1 MISSTLADW
10 IIGTGATNH
19 VTGEKPWLFDVME
32 AIDCLVGIPNGSSVV
47 ATHKGL
53 VRIFEH
59 LTLTNFLFVPQV
71 SCNL

>member
-32 AIDCLVGIPNGSSVV
+32 AIDCLIGLPNGPLVV
-47 ATHKGL
+47 ATHKGPI
-53 VRIFEH
+53 RIFEH
-59 LTLTNFLFVPQV
+59 FTLTNVLFAPKV